1 MKGSLF
7 SVLLFCFVNE
17 GLSSPIP
24 STMASTTPPPTTTPF
39 TTQIPGCE
47 YDGKI
52 YPPGADI
59 PELRGECYGASCS
72 GDSGLFFIMHWDTFN
87 CGVETSCKYRLCLI
101 VLSCSFNRCC
111 STYIHKVE
119 DRSSL
124 HYLSKDNL

>member
-7 SVLLFCFVNE
+7 SVLLFCFMNK

-24 STMASTTPPPTTTPF
+24 STMASTTPPLTKTPF

-47 YDGKI
+47 YDGRI

-101 VLSCSFNRCC
+101 VLSVHLTDVAVLIFIKLKIGRLN
-111 STYIHKVE
+111 TIYQKII
-119 DRSSL
+119 
-124 HYLSKDNL
+124 

>member
-7 SVLLFCFVNE
+7 SVLLFRFMNK

-47 YDGKI
+47 YDGRI

-72 GDSGLFFIMHWDTFN
+72 GDFGLFFIMHWDTFN

-119 DRSSL
+119 NRSS
-124 HYLSKDNL
+124 

>member
-7 SVLLFCFVNE
+7 SVLLFCFMNK

-101 VLSCSFNRCC
+101 VLSVHLTDVAVLIFIKLKIGRLN
-111 STYIHKVE
+111 TIYQKII
-119 DRSSL
+119 
-124 HYLSKDNL
+124 

>member
-7 SVLLFCFVNE
+7 SVLLFCFMNK

-24 STMASTTPPPTTTPF
+24 STIASTTSPLTTTPF

-101 VLSCSFNRCC
+101 VLSVHLTDVAVLIFIKLKIGRLN
-111 STYIHKVE
+111 TIYQKII
-119 DRSSL
+119 
-124 HYLSKDNL
+124 

>member
-7 SVLLFCFVNE
+7 SVLLFCFMNK

-24 STMASTTPPPTTTPF
+24 STMASTTPPLTTTPF

-72 GDSGLFFIMHWDTFN
+72 GDFGLFFIMHWDTFN

-101 VLSCSFNRCC
+101 VLSVHLTDVAVLIFIKLKIGRLN
-111 STYIHKVE
+111 TI
-119 DRSSL
+119 
-124 HYLSKDNL
+124 YLKII

>member
-7 SVLLFCFVNE
+7 SVLLFCFMNK

-24 STMASTTPPPTTTPF
+24 STMASTTSPLTTTPF

-101 VLSCSFNRCC
+101 VLSVHLTDVAVLIFIKLKIGRLN
-111 STYIHKVE
+111 TIYQKII
-119 DRSSL
+119 
-124 HYLSKDNL
+124 